1 MKRSLDLAA
10 IVKTG
15 LALVVVFGLAWTIAL
30 QQLPDINPSTV
41 TISGTSLDS
50 LVDIAQ
56 FVSSEKDYQ
65 VQLLKFLLTDDV
77 SQRKLLLERADQAR
91 RQANHA
97 LTDYSENTA
106 TVEDRSAYTRLL
118 ADWKA
123 DVDLESTIA
132 KSAVYSAGK
141 PRYQTIAGNID
152 AVFVKTGIDS
162 GDMLDW
168 SISLSRSHDRSA
180 SLTSAASEIG
190 IVIVLIG
197 SLFISVRLF
206 KRYDKARKASVAAE
220 QEAILRSEERFR
232 SILRNS
238 SDVVLIANAKNIV
251 EYASPSCSAQWG
263 YDDWL
268 VRDASCLQFVHPDDV
283 SVALSALQRAIET
296 PGDNVTAELRLQCSG
311 HDFLYHEVIV
321 NDLSDDSGVRG
332 IVWTFRNITER
343 KTFEKKLSH
352 QAFHDVLTGLPNR
365 ALFLDR
371 LERALKVGKPVA
383 VMFLDIDNFKLINDS
398 LGHDAGDRLLIGVS
412 KRLLA
417 CARQSDTVCRLGGD
431 EFTVLIEDL
440 VEDSDHIDI
449 AERIANALREPMY
462 IDGREVIT
470 TASIGVT
477 VSTAGHDDSEAMLR
491 DADTAMYQAKSDGK
505 SRFALFDSAMNV
517 RVKERLD
524 TETDLR
530 RAVENNEFE
539 LHYQPIVGIDSGLI
553 DGIEALIRWRHPERG
568 LIPPASFIPVAEETG
583 MIIPI
588 GRWVLFEAC
597 RKTREF
603 QSIYNS
609 GLSVNINLSARQ
621 LQDAGLVGDVQEALR
636 ISGLSPS
643 RLKLEITESL
653 TMTDRGGD
661 IKKLNVLKSLG
672 VRLAIDD
679 FGTGY
684 SSMSYL
690 STLPIDTIKIDRVFV
705 SRLSGNT
712 DDDAIVQAIIGLAK
726 TLHLEVVGEGV
737 ETLEQHERL
746 AELSCDL
753 GQGYYYS
760 KPIPEHGL
768 IDLLKSYKANKIES
782 RLAA

>member
-1 MKRSLDLAA
+1 
-10 IVKTG
+10 
-15 LALVVVFGLAWTIAL
+15 
-30 QQLPDINPSTV
+30 
-41 TISGTSLDS
+41 
-50 LVDIAQ
+50 
-56 FVSSEKDYQ
+56 
-65 VQLLKFLLTDDV
+65 
-77 SQRKLLLERADQAR
+77 
-91 RQANHA
+91 
-97 LTDYSENTA
+97 
-106 TVEDRSAYTRLL
+106 
-118 ADWKA
+118 
-123 DVDLESTIA
+123 
-132 KSAVYSAGK
+132 
-141 PRYQTIAGNID
+141 
-152 AVFVKTGIDS
+152 
-162 GDMLDW
+162 
-168 SISLSRSHDRSA
+168 
-180 SLTSAASEIG
+180 
-190 IVIVLIG
+190 
-197 SLFISVRLF
+197 
-206 KRYDKARKASVAAE
+206 
-220 QEAILRSEERFR
+220 
-232 SILRNS
+232 
-238 SDVVLIANAKNIV
+238 
-251 EYASPSCSAQWG
+251 
-263 YDDWL
+263 
-268 VRDASCLQFVHPDDV
+268 
-283 SVALSALQRAIET
+283 
-296 PGDNVTAELRLQCSG
+296 
-311 HDFLYHEVIV
+311 
-321 NDLSDDSGVRG
+321 
-332 IVWTFRNITER
+332 
-343 KTFEKKLSH
+343 
-352 QAFHDVLTGLPNR
+352 
-365 ALFLDR
+365 
-371 LERALKVGKPVA
+371 
-383 VMFLDIDNFKLINDS
+383 
-398 LGHDAGDRLLIGVS
+398 
-412 KRLLA
+412 
-417 CARQSDTVCRLGGD
+417 
-431 EFTVLIEDL
+431 
-440 VEDSDHIDI
+440 
-449 AERIANALREPMY
+449 
-462 IDGREVIT
+462 
-470 TASIGVT
+470 
-477 VSTAGHDDSEAMLR
+477 MLR